1 MSESLLCGLFELS
14 QTEDGRDSLSS
25 ALSRDF
31 DAILDNNFLEALF
44 EGIIHP
50 DPSDLLVKYFRTMR
64 NACINSQR
72 NASAILRC
80 GTIDYLSKKLRLF
93 AVGLDLSDN
102 NDGGNRSGGRGV
114 MISQSLNHFEIAKA
128 VSQFVSN
135 YAANGGIY
143 TESLW
148 YGGGASRASSV
159 GSISKKEE
167 DTFGHIIC
175 HLLAYSSFSKNKA
188 AVAAIFS
195 SIFNSLVK
203 LEAFRSPGSF
213 INEFCSN
220 RSLLCQIFM
229 SVCNTDSNLTSNTS
243 TAAKNTNDSTTS
255 SMFEWARFIMLH
267 FLKSGKFIDAFNCIS
282 SVINNGSS
290 WTFEQTVM
298 LQLLVDIFDDES
310 SVATLIQ
317 SDNDTFKREIF
328 VSLIMFLATQI
339 VESKD
344 IINKL
349 FPRLIDDLAIS
360 SSTTNSDKLSGGGGG
375 GDSSGDSSGRL
386 DSNFQRIDAIMK
398 DSLHASAMCCITDCL
413 SSMLASYITVYRKE
427 INYKFIRPR
436 SSSGSVF
443 EIDTNKG
450 LPFDD
455 IREHILALNVL
466 PILRRVIEPIRLSP
480 SSGKGPRNGRQGE
493 EEKERNAHMTQRIQ
507 MTHMTL
513 RLMSNILYRNRAAQ
527 VFIFTL
533 SLIICHIK

>member
-1 MSESLLCGLFELS
+1 MSESLVCGLFDVS
-14 QTEDGRDSLSS
+14 KTEDGRASLSS

-50 DPSDLLVKYFRTMR
+50 DPSDLLVKYFRTIR

-72 NASAILRC
+72 NAEAIHRC

-93 AVGLDLSDN
+93 VVGLDLNDN
-102 NDGGNRSGGRGV
+102 NDGGGNRSGGRGA
-114 MISQSLNHFEIAKA
+114 MAAQKSLNHFEIAKA
-128 VSQFVSN
+128 VSQFISN

-148 YGGGASRASSV
+148 YGGGGASSV
-159 GSISKKEE
+159 ASTSKKEE
-167 DTFGHIIC
+167 STFGHIIC
-175 HLLAYSSFSKNKA
+175 HLLAYASFSKNKA

-203 LEAFRSPGSF
+203 LEAGRSPGSF

-229 SVCNTDSNLTSNTS
+229 SVCNTDSNLTSSTS
-243 TAAKNTNDSTTS
+243 ASAKSANDSTTS
-255 SMFEWARFIMLH
+255 SMFEWIRFIILH
-267 FLKSGKFIDAFNCIS
+267 LLKSGKFIEAFNCVS
-282 SVINNGSS
+282 SVSNNGSS

-298 LQLLVDIFDDES
+298 LQLLVDIFDDDS
-310 SVATLIQ
+310 SVTTLIQ

-328 VSLIMFLATQI
+328 ASLIMFLATRI

-349 FPRLIDDLAIS
+349 FPRLIDDLIIS
-360 SSTTNSDKLSGGGGG
+360 SSTTNSDKLGGGGNG
-375 GDSSGDSSGRL
+375 NGNGNSSGSGSGEL
-386 DSNFQRIDAIMK
+386 DSNFQRIDTIMK

-413 SSMLASYITVYRKE
+413 SSMLASYITAYHKE
-427 INYKFIRPR
+427 INDKFFGPR

-443 EIDTNKG
+443 EADINEG
-450 LPFDD
+450 PPFDD
-455 IREHILALNVL
+455 IREHILAINVL
-466 PILRRVIEPIRLSP
+466 AILRRVIEPLSR
-480 SSGKGPRNGRQGE
+480 SSEKGPRFGRQE
-493 EEKERNAHMTQRIQ
+493 EEEEEINAQRIQ
-507 MTHMTL
+507 MAQMTL

-527 VFIFTL
+527 VFMFLTL
-533 SLIICHIK
+533 LIICHIK